1 MEDPSSSTST
11 TFSAERFFET
21 QEPPPKL
28 AHLLEGVKTFV
39 TRHALE
45 GRRVVLVTSGGTTVP
60 LEHNVVR
67 FLDNF
72 SAGTRGAASAEQFLR
87 TGKYAVIFL
96 HRQHS
101 LQPFSRHYSHSTNP
115 FLDLLEHT
123 SEEIPEEEEPRPE
136 IIQRV
141 EEVFEKQAESADVPV
156 PEIPKLPTDSEA
168 AGSETH
174 IFPNLHALGLN
185 RESRKD
191 QAVDGRVQVRLSESN
206 AMQAILGS
214 YKLVQKLGLLHSI
227 PFVTVFDYLFL
238 LRGIAQIMGAKETG
252 LGRRGLYYLAA
263 AVSDFFLPQQRMS
276 QHKIQSG
283 KGSLVIEM
291 DQVPKVLRTLVEHWS
306 QDGMIVSFKL
316 ETDRNLIIPKARQ
329 ALDRYGHQVVIG
341 NDLATRKHEVVFVQ
355 KDSEDWVRITDEQ
368 VAAGVEIEEA
378 IIDRLIK
385 MHDAYI
391 EEGRKAQESS

>member
-1 MEDPSSSTST
+1 M
-11 TFSAERFFET
+11 
-21 QEPPPKL
+21 
-28 AHLLEGVKTFV
+28 
-39 TRHALE
+39 
-45 GRRVVLVTSGGTTVP
+45 
-60 LEHNVVR
+60 R

-123 SEEIPEEEEPRPE
+123 SEEDATEPPPES
-136 IIQRV
+136 IAIS
-141 EEVFEKQAESADVPV
+141 EEVFIKQAELVEELPLPNLAEVASASNGESAD
-156 PEIPKLPTDSEA
+156 
-168 AGSETH
+168 TH
-174 IFPNLHALGLN
+174 IFPNLNAMALN
-185 RESRKD
+185 RESPSSPPSE
-191 QAVDGRVQVRLSESN
+191 GRIQVRLSDNN
-206 AMQAILGS
+206 AMQSILGS
-214 YKLVQKLGLLHSI
+214 YKLVQKLGLLHTI

-263 AVSDFFLPQQRMS
+263 AVSDFFLPQQRMVSHRLITPITAILTVHLQS

-306 QDGMIVSFKL
+306 QDGMIVSFK
-316 ETDRNLIIPKARQ
+316 
-329 ALDRYGHQVVIG
+329 
-341 NDLATRKHEVVFVQ
+341 
-355 KDSEDWVRITDEQ
+355 VRP
-368 VAAGVEIEEA
+368 
-378 IIDRLIK
+378 
-385 MHDAYI
+385 AYNT
-391 EEGRKAQESS
+391 